1 MKIRKTSEKKKHQ
14 RKKRV
19 LRLKE
24 LKESGVLRVR
34 QKAKSINDPETIR
47 KMRQE
52 VSMMSLKEKIEQI
65 RAVMNSR

>member
-19 LRLKE
+19 LKLKE
-24 LKESGVLRVR
+24 LKESGVLRVS
-34 QKAKSINDPETIR
+34 QKAKSINDPKTIR

>member
-1 MKIRKTSEKKKHQ
+1 MKIRKTIEKKKHQ

-19 LRLKE
+19 LKLKE
-24 LKESGVLRVR
+24 LKESGVLRVS
-34 QKAKSINDPETIR
+34 QKAKSINDPKTIR